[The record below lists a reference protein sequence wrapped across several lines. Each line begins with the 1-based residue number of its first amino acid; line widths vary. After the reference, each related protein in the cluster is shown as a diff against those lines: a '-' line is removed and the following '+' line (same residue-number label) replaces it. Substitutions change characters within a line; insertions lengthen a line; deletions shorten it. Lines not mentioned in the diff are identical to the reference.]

1 MKRFHRRFR
10 WLCILAALLVLLVL
24 FLRQNVLLDTTSKH
38 AILLDAQSG
47 QILAQKRADERAA
60 PASLTK
66 MITILLAIEAEP
78 DLDKQVTLPDG
89 IFPTLQT
96 ENASMAGFVP
106 GETVTVQD
114 LLYGAMLPSGAECCE
129 NPIQV
134 DHKSFGLKF
143 YNAQGQLIYN
153 SYVDGKIDA
162 TCLEGEY
169 PRIARGKES
178 TFQIT
183 ASGVPA
189 DYAKLQFTFWPD
201 LQYNEYTANWVLDPE
216 TIKGTGT
223 NG

>member
-1 MKRFHRRFR
+1 MSTVFSRRSF
-10 WLCILAALLVLLVL
+10 LKYTAVTAVAVAGTSLLGGC
-24 FLRQNVLLDTTSKH
+24 
-38 AILLDAQSG
+38 SG
-47 QILAQKRADERAA
+47 
-60 PASLTK
+60 
-66 MITILLAIEAEP
+66 
-78 DLDKQVTLPDG
+78 
-89 IFPTLQT
+89 
-96 ENASMAGFVP
+96 
-106 GETVTVQD
+106 
-114 LLYGAMLPSGAECCE
+114 SGAETAIQTTYPSDNVVLKVKSTLTQAKLE
-129 NPIQV
+129 GSNATFTLKIANSRWNPIQV

-143 YNAQGQLIYN
+143 YDAQGQLIYN

-189 DYAKLQFTFWPD
+189 GYAKLQFTFWPD